1 MPGYLPKENAMQAKM
16 FKRSAVA
23 IAIAGAFA
31 LGGIAADR
39 LAPSAAFAAVVPTAV
54 PAAAAVAASVP
65 VSALPDFSTLV
76 ERYGPAVVNISVT
89 SDDHK
94 VLGRDESDNAPDLQ
108 ALPPEFRQF
117 FHNFQTP
124 RRGPTRGVGSG
135 FIIDS
140 NGIVLTNAHVV
151 DGADHV
157 SVKLTDKREFN
168 AKVLGVDKTTD
179 IAVLKI
185 DAKDLPAVKTGDPA
199 QTKVGSWVVAIGQP
213 FGFENTVTSGIVS
226 AKSRAL
232 PEDSYVRFIQTD
244 AAVNPGNSG
253 GPLFNLKGEVIGI
266 NSQIFSRSG
275 GSQGLAFA
283 IPIDVA
289 MQVEQQIVQHGKVTH
304 GRLGVMIQD
313 VNQALATNFGL
324 ASPKGALVSSVQ
336 KESAGA
342 EAGVKPGDVI
352 LKLNGEDIA
361 GSSDLPP
368 KIASLKPGSTVTLDV
383 WRDGATKK
391 LTATLGAMDD
401 KSVVASAGGQDLGN
415 ARLGIAVRPLTPEE
429 RQDNDIAGGLVVQD
443 VAGAAERAGVR
454 PGDVIVAV
462 NTTPVR
468 SVDQLKSLVA
478 KSGKTVALLVQR
490 DNAQIFI
497 PVTLG

>member
-1 MPGYLPKENAMQAKM
+1 MQANV

-31 LGGIAADR
+31 LGGVAADR
-39 LAPSAAFAAVVPTAV
+39 LAPSAALAAVVPTAN
-54 PAAAAVAASVP
+54 PAAATTTVNGAPTV
-65 VSALPDFSTLV
+65 ALPDFSALV
-76 ERYGPAVVNISVT
+76 EEYGPAVVNISVT

-94 VLGRDESDNAPDLQ
+94 VVGQDESDNNMPDMQ
-108 ALPPEFRQF
+108 GLPPEFRQF
-117 FHNFQTP
+117 FHNFQMP

-135 FIIDS
+135 FIIDPS
-140 NGIVLTNAHVV
+140 GIVLTNAHVV
-151 DGADHV
+151 DGADNV
-157 SVKLTDKREFN
+157 NVKLTDKREFT

-185 DAKDLPAVKTGDPA
+185 DAKNLPAVKTGDPA

-304 GRLGVMIQD
+304 GRLGVAIQD
-313 VNQALATNFGL
+313 VNQALAANFGL
-324 ASPKGALVSSVQ
+324 KSPKGALVSSVQ
-336 KESAGA
+336 KDSAGA
-342 EAGVKPGDVI
+342 RAGLKPGDVI
-352 LKLNGEDIA
+352 LTLNGEEIA

-368 KIASLKPGSTVTLDV
+368 KIASLKPGSSVTLGI
-383 WRDGATKK
+383 WRDGAEKQV
-391 LTATLGAMDD
+391 TATLGAMDD
-401 KSVVASAGGQDLGN
+401 GKNIVASAGSQDLGN
-415 ARLGIAVRPLTPEE
+415 ARLGIAVRPLTAEE
-429 RQDNDIAGGLVVQD
+429 RRDNDIAGGLVVQD

-462 NTTPVR
+462 NTKPVR
-468 SVDQLKSLVA
+468 SVEELKALVA
-478 KSGKTVALLVQR
+478 KSAKTVALLVQR

>member
-1 MPGYLPKENAMQAKM
+1 MQANV

-39 LAPSAAFAAVVPTAV
+39 VLPSAALAAVVPMAT
-54 PAAAAVAASVP
+54 PAAATVAVNGAPTV
-65 VSALPDFSTLV
+65 ALPDFSGLV
-76 ERYGPAVVNISVT
+76 EQYGPAVVNISVT

-94 VLGRDESDNAPDLQ
+94 VLGQDESDNMPDMQ
-108 ALPPEFRQF
+108 GLPPEFRQF
-117 FHNFQTP
+117 FHNFQMP

-135 FIIDS
+135 FIIDP

-151 DGADHV
+151 DGASNV
-157 SVKLTDKREFN
+157 NVKLTDKREFT

-185 DAKDLPAVKTGDPA
+185 DAKNLPAVKTGDPA

-304 GRLGVMIQD
+304 GRLGVAIQD
-313 VNQALATNFGL
+313 VNQALAGNFGL
-324 ASPKGALVSSVQ
+324 KTPRGALISSVQ
-336 KESAGA
+336 KDGAGA
-342 EAGVKPGDVI
+342 RAGLKPGDVI
-352 LKLNGEDIA
+352 LTLNGEEIA

-368 KIASLKPGSTVTLDV
+368 KVASLTPGSSVTLGI
-383 WRDGATKK
+383 WRDGAEKQ

-401 KSVVASAGGQDLGN
+401 AKNIVASAGSQDLGN
-415 ARLGIAVRPLTPEE
+415 AKLGIAVRPLTPEE
-429 RQDNDIAGGLVVQD
+429 RRDNDIAGGLVVQD

-462 NTTPVR
+462 NTKPVK
-468 SVDQLKSLVA
+468 SVEELKSLVA

-497 PVTLG
+497 PITMG

>member
-1 MPGYLPKENAMQAKM
+1 MQANF

-23 IAIAGAFA
+23 IAIASAFA
-31 LGGIAADR
+31 LGGVAADR
-39 LAPSAAFAAVVPTAV
+39 LLPSAALAAGVPTAN
-54 PAAAAVAASVP
+54 PAAATVAVNGAPTV
-65 VSALPDFSTLV
+65 ALPDFSGLV
-76 ERYGPAVVNISVT
+76 EQYGPAVVNISVT
-89 SDDHK
+89 SDNRK
-94 VLGRDESDNAPDLQ
+94 VVGQDENDNAPDMQ
-108 ALPPEFRQF
+108 GLPPEFRRYF
-117 FHNFQTP
+117 RNFQAP
-124 RRGPTRGVGSG
+124 QRGPTRGVGSG
-135 FIIDS
+135 FIIDPS
-140 NGIVLTNAHVV
+140 GIVLTNAHVV
-151 DGADHV
+151 DGADNV
-157 SVKLTDKREFN
+157 NVKLTDKREFT

-185 DAKDLPAVKTGDPA
+185 DAKNLPAVKTGDPA

-266 NSQIFSRSG
+266 NSQIFSRTG

-289 MQVEQQIVQHGKVTH
+289 MQVEQQIVKHGKVTH
-304 GRLGVMIQD
+304 GRLGVAIQD
-313 VNQALATNFGL
+313 VNQALAENFGL
-324 ASPKGALVSSVQ
+324 KSPKGALVSSVQ
-336 KESAGA
+336 KDGAGA
-342 EAGVKPGDVI
+342 KAGLKPGDVI
-352 LKLNGEDIA
+352 LTLNGEEIA

-368 KIASLKPGSTVTLDV
+368 KVASLQPGSGVTLGI
-383 WRDGATKK
+383 WRDGAEKQ
-391 LTATLGAMDD
+391 LSATLGAIDD
-401 KSVVASAGGQDLGN
+401 GKNVVASAGKQDLDN
-415 ARLGIAVRPLTPEE
+415 ARLGIAVRPLTAEE
-429 RQDNDIAGGLVVQD
+429 RRDNDIAGGLVVQD
-443 VAGAAERAGVR
+443 VAGAAKRAGVR

-462 NTTPVR
+462 NTKPVK
-468 SVDQLKSLVA
+468 SVEELKALVA

>member
-1 MPGYLPKENAMQAKM
+1 VSGRFALGPEV
-16 FKRSAVA
+16 KRSAVA
-23 IAIAGAFA
+23 VAIAGAFA
-31 LGGIAADR
+31 LGGVAADR
-39 LAPSAAFAAVVPTAV
+39 LLPSAAFAAVVPAV
-54 PAAAAVAASVP
+54 NPAAPNVAVNAAPTA
-65 VSALPDFSTLV
+65 ALPDFSALV
-76 ERYGPAVVNISVT
+76 EQYGPAVVNISVI
-89 SDDHK
+89 SNNRK
-94 VLGRDESDNAPDLQ
+94 VLGQDEGDNAPDMQ
-108 ALPPEFRQF
+108 GLPPEFRQF
-117 FHNFQTP
+117 FRNFQMP
-124 RRGPTRGVGSG
+124 RQGPTRGVGSG
-135 FIIDS
+135 FIIDP

-151 DGADHV
+151 DGADNV
-157 SVKLTDKREFN
+157 NVKLTDKREFT

-185 DAKDLPAVKTGDPA
+185 DAKNLPAVKTGDPGE
-199 QTKVGSWVVAIGQP
+199 TKVGSWVVAIGQP

-289 MQVEQQIVQHGKVTH
+289 MHVEQQIVKHGKVTH
-304 GRLGVMIQD
+304 GRLGVAIQD
-313 VNQALATNFGL
+313 VNQALAGNFGL
-324 ASPKGALVSSVQ
+324 KSPKGALVSSVQ
-336 KESAGA
+336 KDGAGA
-342 EAGVKPGDVI
+342 KAGLKPGDVI
-352 LKLNGEDIA
+352 LTLNGEAIA

-368 KIASLKPGSTVTLDV
+368 KIASLQPGSTVTLGV
-383 WRDGATKK
+383 WRDGAERQ
-391 LTATLGAMDD
+391 LTATLGSLDD
-401 KSVVASAGGQDLGN
+401 GKNIVASAGSQDLGN
-415 ARLGIAVRPLTPEE
+415 ARLGIAVRPLTAEE
-429 RQDNDIAGGLVVQD
+429 RRDNDIAGGLVVQD

-462 NTTPVR
+462 NTKPVTT
-468 SVDQLKSLVA
+468 VEELKSMVA

>member
-1 MPGYLPKENAMQAKM
+1 MQANVL
-16 FKRSAVA
+16 KRSAVA
-23 IAIAGAFA
+23 VAIAGAFA
-31 LGGIAADR
+31 LGGVAADR
-39 LAPSAAFAAVVPTAV
+39 LLPSAAFAAVVPAV
-54 PAAAAVAASVP
+54 NPAAPNVAVNAAPTA
-65 VSALPDFSTLV
+65 ALPDFSGLV
-76 ERYGPAVVNISVT
+76 EQYGPAVVNISVT
-89 SDDHK
+89 SDNRK
-94 VLGRDESDNAPDLQ
+94 VLGQDENDDTPDLQ
-108 ALPPEFRQF
+108 GLPPQFRQF
-117 FHNFQTP
+117 FHNFQMP
-124 RRGPTRGVGSG
+124 RQGPTRGVGSG
-135 FIIDS
+135 FIIDPD
-140 NGIVLTNAHVV
+140 GIVLTNAHVV
-151 DGADHV
+151 DGADNV
-157 SVKLTDKREFN
+157 NVKLTDKREFT

-185 DAKDLPAVKTGDPA
+185 DAKNLPAVKTGDPA
-199 QTKVGSWVVAIGQP
+199 QTRVGSWVVAIGQP

-289 MQVEQQIVQHGKVTH
+289 MQVEQQIVKHGKVSH
-304 GRLGVMIQD
+304 GRLGVAIQD
-313 VNQALATNFGL
+313 VNQALAANFGL
-324 ASPKGALVSSVQ
+324 KSPKGALVSSVQ
-336 KESAGA
+336 KDGAGA
-342 EAGVKPGDVI
+342 KAGLKPGDVI
-352 LKLNGEDIA
+352 LTLNGEEIA

-368 KIASLKPGSTVTLDV
+368 KVASLSPGASVTLGI
-383 WRDGATKK
+383 WRDGAEKH
-391 LTATLGAMDD
+391 LTATLGSIDD
-401 KSVVASAGGQDLGN
+401 GKNIVASGGKQDLGN
-415 ARLGIAVRPLTPEE
+415 ARLGIAVRPLTAEE
-429 RQDNDIAGGLVVQD
+429 RRDNDIAGGLVVQD

-462 NTTPVR
+462 NTQPVR
-468 SVDQLKSLVA
+468 TVEELKSMVA